1 MQGFYARLRDK
12 RGDEVD
18 LQNCVE
24 SVVNRLSE
32 NTTSEDRPGML
43 LGKIQSGKTRGFLG
57 IITRAFDRNF
67 DIALVFTKG
76 TRTLARQTVSRISSD
91 FQQFIDDEEMGI
103 YDIMEMP
110 ERMMRSELKRKLV
123 IVVKKEAN
131 NVARVIEFLG
141 KTHPELAARKILL
154 VDDEADMASVRF
166 VKKKGT
172 AEFAQGS
179 IAQLMDDLRRLVP
192 KMVFL
197 QVTATPYALYLQPES
212 YTQEDN
218 QFLFFPKRPAF
229 TELLPIHSGYVGG
242 DDYFGDFSG
251 DDPRYYLF
259 VPVPTEEQDALRNA
273 DSRVIREDRM
283 WTATKINVLR
293 KALITFLVATVA
305 RRWQQLELEL
315 RPSKYVMVIH
325 NDTQRQAHNWQ
336 ADTVKSILRAFEESA
351 NSDDTLLKDIFAVAY
366 ADIKNSVEAHG
377 GRMPNAK
384 IAYGLVKELITEDEI
399 HVQKVNSDTQLA
411 PLLDPKTAELL
422 LRTKANIFIGGSILD
437 RGITIPAL
445 IAFYYGRTP
454 NRMQADTVLQHS
466 RMYGNRDRAD
476 LAVTRFYTSRGVQS
490 RLEQIHKL
498 ETALRE
504 AFERGEDDDGVVFI
518 QNDATKGIIPCAP
531 SKISRSDVITL
542 KKEEFYY
549 PSEFDTKKGP
559 SSKTAH
565 KALSDIL
572 VKHFPDQNKFSP
584 VPLSLALD
592 LIEEARK
599 VLVLDADSDFDW
611 KAFTSLLRYYCQ
623 ENNSEDVLLVV
634 ETNRDLAQESSE
646 DKSGPSLL
654 GASLR
659 KVFKETPRSAPT
671 LVMLEQKGTKE
682 KGWAA
687 NIPFWWPMLS
697 TPTNAKPCVFASLV
711 SK

>member
-1 MQGFYARLRDK
+1 MQGFYPRLRDT
-12 RGDEVD
+12 RNDDPE
-18 LQNCVE
+18 LQNCIE
-24 SVVNRLSE
+24 KVVNKLSE
-32 NTTSEDRPGML
+32 STTSEDNPGML

-76 TRTLARQTVSRISSD
+76 TRTLAKQTVSRISND
-91 FQQFIDDEEMGI
+91 FQRFIDNEEMGV

-131 NVARVIEFLG
+131 NVAKVIDFLG
-141 KTHPELAARKILL
+141 KTHPELAARRILL

-166 VKKKGT
+166 VKKKGSKSV
-172 AEFAQGS
+172 AQGS
-179 IAQLMDDLRRLVP
+179 IAQLMDDLRELVP

-197 QVTATPYALYLQPES
+197 QVTATPYALYLQPETYS
-212 YTQEDN
+212 PQEN

-242 DDYFGDFSG
+242 DDYFGNFNVN
-251 DDPRYYLF
+251 DPRHYLF
-259 VPVPTEEQDALRNA
+259 VPVPIEEQDALRSA
-273 DSRVIREDRM
+273 DSRVIRSDRM
-283 WTATKINVLR
+283 WTSTNITVLR
-293 KALITFLVATVA
+293 MALINFLVSTAT
-305 RRWQQLELEL
+305 RRWQQKELEM

-336 ADTVKSILRAFEESA
+336 DETVNAILHAFADSVE
-351 NSDDTLLKDIFAVAY
+351 NNDGLLKNLFDLAY
-366 ADIKNSVEAHG
+366 ADIKRSVEANA
-377 GRMPNAK
+377 GRMPTAK
-384 IAYGLVKELITEDEI
+384 IAYELVTELITEDEI
-399 HVQKVNSDTQLA
+399 YVQKVNHDVKLA

-445 IAFYYGRTP
+445 IAFYYGRSP

-476 LAVTRFYTSRGVQS
+476 LAVTRFYTSKGVRS

-498 ETALRE
+498 ESALRE
-504 AFERGEDDDGVVFI
+504 AFERGDEESGVVFI
-518 QNDATKGIIPCAP
+518 QNDATHGIIPCAP

-542 KKEEFYY
+542 RKEEFYY
-549 PSEFDTKKGP
+549 PLEFDTKKGKP
-559 SSKTAH
+559 VKEAYNKI
-565 KALSDIL
+565 KATLDNYA
-572 VKHFPDQNKFSP
+572 PDSGNFSTI
-584 VPLSLALD
+584 SLALA
-592 LIEEARK
+592 LEIIENIKNTLAI
-599 VLVLDADSDFDW
+599 DSESNFDW
-611 KAFTSLLRYYCQ
+611 KAFSGLLIYYCK
-623 ENNSEDVLLVV
+623 ENNTDEVLLVV
-634 ETNRDLAQESSE
+634 ETDRDLGRRSSE

-654 GASLR
+654 GVTLR
-659 KVFKETPRSAPT
+659 EIFRKQPRSAPT
-671 LVMLEQKGTKE
+671 LVILGQKGSKG
-682 KGWAA
+682 KGWSADT
-687 NIPFWWPMLS
+687 PFWWPMLS
-697 TPTNAKPCVFASLV
+697 TPTNAKPCVFANIN